1 MQSALVRLCRGLAM
15 LLTGGVPLLEALNLV
30 KTVIKNPLL
39 EQSIAEA
46 EKKIIGGVRLSQSFK
61 ETSHIPPLVIRLVAL
76 SEETGKMQEAFVSL
90 SDIYE
95 EEVEKH
101 LLQLTTFLQPI
112 LLITMGMIVGL
123 VVLSILL
130 PLTDVSSF
138 LSN

>member
-1 MQSALVRLCRGLAM
+1 
-15 LLTGGVPLLEALNLV
+15 
-30 KTVIKNPLL
+30 
-39 EQSIAEA
+39 
-46 EKKIIGGVRLSQSFK
+46 
-61 ETSHIPPLVIRLVAL
+61 
-76 SEETGKMQEAFVSL
+76 MQEAFVHL
-90 SDIYE
+90 SAIYE

-101 LLQLTTFLQPI
+101 LSQLTTFLQPV